1 MIKQAQQ
8 RDLSDRAKDVLSPH
22 STKEWFNQ
30 DLKEKMI
37 ALRETDDKLRATIY
51 NKKISKQKPELNV
64 AGSLKEL
71 IALTKKSANR
81 LEYVDVFTYLDDYH
95 RIMSKVK
102 DIASEAS
109 NRFKSDYKEV
119 LVQDVDKTKRDK
131 LIELQ
136 ERLKNAINTNHII
149 KRAGIMDWLHTTF
162 SKRGRELKYW
172 AENNK
177 KEAEKLKKDTES
189 LLKYSEQTLSMI
201 ENCLKAMSLDLVRRN
216 AAQYAAN
223 CRDLVK
229 FAVEYDK
236 IFKIYY
242 NQNMSPILEDLK
254 KAHEAEQEK
263 LKSDEAARL
272 AQEQADLEAKRKAE
286 EAKLNSE
293 FATTVEDSDI
303 VSSTSRTPPPLP
315 KTTEQ
320 PKSETKA
327 PAPKKSR
334 SRKPAAKNEK
344 KAELTKSELLESI
357 KKLSYLSIK

>member
-22 STKEWFNQ
+22 SAKEWFNS

-51 NKKISKQKPELNV
+51 NKKISKQKPELKV
-64 AGSLKEL
+64 AGGLKEL
-71 IALTKKSANR
+71 IAFTKKSANR

-95 RIMSKVK
+95 RIMSKIK

-119 LVQDVDKTKRDK
+119 LVQDVNKEKRDK

-136 ERLKNAINTNHII
+136 ERLKNAINTNYII

-177 KEAEKLKKDTES
+177 KEAEKLKKDTDS
-189 LLKYSEQTLSMI
+189 LVKYSEQIFSMI

-216 AAQYAAN
+216 AAQYASN

-229 FAVEYDK
+229 YAVEYDK

-242 NQNMSPILEDLK
+242 NQNMLPILEDLK
-254 KAHEAEQEK
+254 KSHEAEQEK
-263 LKSDEAARL
+263 LKQDEEEKQKQELAAT
-272 AQEQADLEAKRKAE
+272 EAKTKAE
-286 EAKLNSE
+286 EASRKIKEDKEKADAVAREKQLQELDNSLKPAPE
-293 FATTVEDSDI
+293 SVTE
-303 VSSTSRTPPPLP
+303 TPKPNKP
-315 KTTEQ
+315 E
-320 PKSETKA
+320 PKSKKKQKT
-327 PAPKKSR
+327 KKS
-334 SRKPAAKNEK
+334 EK
-344 KAELTKSELLESI
+344 ELWESI